1 MFLDTMMI
9 LLQISSVIALP
20 RKPSENKKIVA
31 WKGFTCRSMC
41 KGRYDLCSVSA
52 DSIHKQMLCFNS
64 KLLCNYKCV
73 ENKSKKFQMKRQS
86 KVVKK
91 SKFEKHLRQ

>member
-31 WKGFTCRSMC
+31 WKGLRVEACVKVDMIYARFPLIQYTSKCSALIRSYYVTTNVL
-41 KGRYDLCSVSA
+41 KINRRN
-52 DSIHKQMLCFNS
+52 F
-64 KLLCNYKCV
+64 
-73 ENKSKKFQMKRQS
+73 R
-86 KVVKK
+86 
-91 SKFEKHLRQ
+91 